1 MTLNADRQPT
11 PENIRK
17 ARKNRG
23 LSESAAGELIYVSR
37 ESWRLYEKGTTKIK
51 LGLWELFL
59 FKTGQ
64 LWLKPVVE
72 VRPKARRHGRGEN
85 LRPFAANS
93 LGAD

>member
-1 MTLNADRQPT
+1 MTLNADREPT
-11 PENIRK
+11 PDNIRQ

-64 LWLKPVVE
+64 IWLKPVVE
-72 VRPKARRHGRGEN
+72 PRPKAKRRGRVEN
-85 LRPFAANS
+85 LRPFRANS

>member
-1 MTLNADRQPT
+1 MTLDADRQPS
-11 PENIRK
+11 PQNIRK
-17 ARKNRG
+17 ARKNRN

-37 ESWRLYEKGTTKIK
+37 ESWRLYEKGTTKMK

-64 LWLKPVVE
+64 LWIKPIVE
-72 VRPKARRHGRGEN
+72 VRPKSIRAGRVEN
-85 LRPFAANS
+85 LRPFGANT